1 MVLDS
6 SKRRCDSFTR
16 AVAVARRLIERQFGL
31 LNRLPFWRNWL
42 VDTCLKLRLGR
53 KKLCRHPTKNVVDD
67 RLREPYLRIL
77 GHTRRLKPNVR
88 KFIDQYLQG
97 NTVLQRIGHRLR
109 ERGSEP
115 RDRRPFLRHDQKNL
129 SR

>member
-6 SKRRCDSFTR
+6 SEQRCDSFTR
-16 AVAVARRLIERQFGL
+16 AVARRLIERQFGFL
-31 LNRLPFWRNWL
+31 DGLSFWRNQL
-42 VDTCLKLRLGR
+42 VDACLKLRLAR
-53 KKLCRHPTKNVVDD
+53 KKLCRHPTKNVVDN
-67 RLREPYLRIL
+67 RFREPYLRIL
-77 GHTRRLKPNVR
+77 RHARRLKPNMR
-88 KFIDQYLQG
+88 KFVDQYLQR

-109 ERGSEP
+109 ERVSEP